1 MTLVLR
7 ELTESDEAAFLEA
20 VRAFAD
26 PRFVFALDY
35 DAGMPF
41 AEYVRLR
48 NAWQRGFELRNSQVP
63 STLFFGFVNG
73 AIAGRLSLRHR
84 LNSNLEKLGG
94 HIGYGVVPAFRRRG
108 YATEMLRQALP
119 LAHALEIGRVLLTCD
134 DDNVGSQK
142 TIEAC
147 GGVFEGK
154 IEVPGSAM
162 PKRRY
167 WITP

>member
-7 ELTESDEAAFLEA
+7 ELTRSDEAAFCDA
-20 VRAFAD
+20 VQGFQD
-26 PRFVFALDY
+26 PKFVFALEY
-35 DAGMPF
+35 NPQASFLEYLQRLEAAKQGMGPYPSPVP
-41 AEYVRLR
+41 AT
-48 NAWQRGFELRNSQVP
+48 EL
-63 STLFFGFVNG
+63 FGLVG
-73 AIAGRLSLRHR
+73 GTIVGRLSIRHR
-84 LNSNLEKLGG
+84 LNETLAKIGG
-94 HIGYGVVPAFRRRG
+94 HIGYGVVNGFRRRG

-119 LAHALEIGRVLLTCD
+119 LARSLEIGRVLLTCD
-134 DDNVGSQK
+134 DDNVGSRK

-167 WITP
+167 WITL